1 MDNNDG
7 EIKFIQDVPLC
18 VINVATVDNVYFATE
33 FLEKIIQDNLWEK
46 CEACN
51 KLIIAIYIEI
61 ELNCRK

>member
-51 KLIIAIYIEI
+51 KHHY
-61 ELNCRK
+61 